1 MAESAFAER
10 SDGGEEKVS
19 GAEVIAQALKTQD
32 VEYVFGIVGIPVTEI
47 AVAAQKLGI
56 RYVGMRNEQAACYA
70 ASAVGYLTGRPG
82 VCLVVSGP
90 GLIHALGGMANANVN
105 CWPLIVIGGS
115 SERRQET
122 MGAFQEFPQVEAC
135 RLYCKFSARPSS
147 IETIPSI
154 IEKAVRSSIYGRPG
168 PCYVDIPADFVN
180 FQVNVNSI
188 KYVECC
194 LPPPV
199 SMAETSAVYMA
210 ASVLRNAKR
219 PLLIIGKGAAY
230 SRAEE
235 AIRKLV
241 GQCKLPFLP
250 TPMGKGVVPDNH
262 PNCVSAARSRAL
274 QFADVIVLFG
284 ARLNWI
290 LHFGLPPRYQPD
302 VKFIQIDICA
312 EELGNNVK
320 PAVSLLGDINAVTK
334 QLLEQ
339 FDKTPWQYPPESSWW
354 QTLREKMESNE
365 AASKE
370 LASQKS
376 LPMNYYTV
384 FYQVQEQLPRDCF
397 VVSEGANTMDIGRT
411 VIQNYLPRHRLDA
424 GTFGTMGVGLG
435 FAIAAAIVARD
446 RNPGKRVICV
456 EGDSAFGFSGMEV
469 ETICRYNLPIVL
481 LVVNNNG
488 IYQGFDADSW
498 KEMLKFGDATEVA
511 PPVCLLPNSHYE
523 QVMTAFGGKGY
534 FVQTPEELQK
544 SLRESLADTTKPSLI
559 NIMIEPQATRKAQEE
574 QKMTKSPYK
583 EFLSLQGLNVFPEGC
598 NVREESLAFL
608 SWPLCLWTPAIKALP
623 GLDQKK
629 RGSHRA
635 CCLLTPPPPPL
646 FPPPFFR
653 GGRSLLLSPDMKN
666 LILELETTQSSCAQ
680 GSLGSPGPPG
690 PQGPP
695 GLPGKIGPKGEKGE
709 LGLPGRKGRPGPP
722 GVPGMPGPVGPEGPR
737 GEKGDLGVM
746 GLPGSRGPM
755 GFKGYPGSRGEKGS
769 RGERGDLGP
778 KGEKGF
784 PGFPG
789 MLGQKGEMG
798 PKGEPGITGH
808 RGPRGRPGKRG
819 KPGQKGDSG
828 VMGPPG
834 KPGPSGQPGRPGPP
848 GPPGPPSAGQLVM
861 GPKGDRGFPGPPG
874 SCLCG
879 TPTNV
884 NNPSYRESMFGASS
898 PHVPV
903 IFVVNNQEEL
913 ERLNTQ
919 NAIAFRK
926 DQRSLYFKD
935 SLGWLP
941 IQVTPFY
948 PVDYTADHRGSCGDG
963 VLQPGEECDDGNNN
977 VDDDCISCHRAYCGD
992 GHQHK
997 GVEDCDGSDFG
1008 YLTCETYLPGSLHW
1022 VQGEKPQRPGLNCSK
1037 PFTPNEN
1044 ENSLYGTLRS
1054 YGDLQCTPY
1063 CYIDSTSCR
1072 YFT

>member
-695 GLPGKIGPKGEKGE
+695 GLPGKIGPKGEKG
-709 LGLPGRKGRPGPP
+709 RPGPP

>member
-1044 ENSLYGTLRS
+1044 ENSLYGTLR
-1054 YGDLQCTPY
+1054 
-1063 CYIDSTSCR
+1063 
-1072 YFT
+1072 